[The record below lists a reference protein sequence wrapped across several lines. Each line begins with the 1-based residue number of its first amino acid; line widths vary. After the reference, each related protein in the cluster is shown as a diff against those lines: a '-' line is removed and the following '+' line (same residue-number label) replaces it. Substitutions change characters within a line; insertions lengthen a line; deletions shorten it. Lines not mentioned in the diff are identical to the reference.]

1 MLKLAERSLDWA
13 LLHIEKYG
21 DTDIFP
27 VPFEFEAIRYQW
39 EQSMR
44 SWLRSQDI
52 LQWTPRPYRR
62 CLTPKHR
69 YGFRVATQLDPLET
83 IVFTSL
89 VYEIGKDIES
99 ARIPKEEKIAFSH
112 RFAAKPDG
120 RMYDSEYSWDL
131 FQDHCGELVESNDY
145 RYVVIADIADF
156 YPRIYFHPLENA
168 LSECTRKKNHIKA
181 ITSMIKNWN
190 FSVSYGIPV
199 GSAASRLL
207 AELVID
213 DVDRGLLSEGVKH
226 CRYVDD
232 YRIFCKNE
240 REAHEHLALL
250 ANTLFENHGLTLQ
263 QHKTRILPIEE
274 FYNHYLQRENSQE
287 LNSLS
292 AKFYHILDS
301 LGIENR
307 YEDIDYDDL
316 AADVQAQIDNL
327 NLMGILKEQVLE
339 TEAIDIPLV
348 RFVLKRLK
356 QIDSEESVDFVLD
369 NINQLYPVF
378 KEVIT
383 YITSLRSLNTADK
396 HEIGKKLIQ
405 LLEDSIVS
413 HLEYHRL
420 WVFDTFTKDR
430 EWDNEGKFVNLYNS
444 YHDEFSQRKLI
455 LALGRA
461 QQHSW
466 FKSRKRT
473 VNQMSPWLKRAFLAA
488 ASCLPGDEAE
498 HWYKSLQGSLD
509 PLELTITK
517 WVQANPF

>member
-1 MLKLAERSLDWA
+1 MLQLAERSLDWA
-13 LLHIEKYG
+13 LLHIENYG

-27 VPFEFEAIRYQW
+27 IPFEFEAIRNRW
-39 EQSMR
+39 EQDIR
-44 SWLRSQDI
+44 PWIRSQDI
-52 LQWTPRPYRR
+52 LKWIPRPYRR

-69 YGFRVATQLDPLET
+69 YGFRIATQLDPLES

-89 VYEIGKDIES
+89 VLEIGKDIES
-99 ARIPKEEKIAFSH
+99 VRIPKEENIAFSH
-112 RFAAKPDG
+112 RFAPKVSG
-120 RMYDSEYSWDL
+120 KMYNAEYSWDS
-131 FQDHCGELVESNDY
+131 FQDYCRELVKSNEY
-145 RYVVIADIADF
+145 SYVVLADIADF

-168 LSECTRKKNHIKA
+168 LSECTQKNNHVKA

-199 GSAASRLL
+199 GPAASRLL

-213 DVDRGLLSEGVKH
+213 DVDRGLLSEGIKH

-232 YRIFCKNE
+232 YRIFCKSK
-240 REAHEHLALL
+240 REAYEKLALL
-250 ANTLFENHGLTLQ
+250 ANFLFENHGLTLQ
-263 QHKTRILPIEE
+263 QHKTRILSISE
-274 FYNHYLQRENSQE
+274 FNNLHLQRENSQE

-292 AKFYHILDS
+292 EKFYQIVED

-307 YEDIDYDDL
+307 YEEIDYDGL
-316 AADVQAQIDNL
+316 EPDVQAQIDSL
-327 NLMGILKEQVLE
+327 NLKDILEEQILSE
-339 TEAIDIPLV
+339 EPIEIPLV

-356 QIDSEESVDFVLD
+356 QIDSEESVDFVLN

-378 KEVIT
+378 YDVIT
-383 YITSLRSLNTADK
+383 YITNLQALNIAER
-396 HEIGKKLIQ
+396 HEIGNKLIQ
-405 LLEDSIVS
+405 LLDESIVS

-420 WVFDTFTKDR
+420 WIFNTFTKDR
-430 EWDNEGKFVNLYNS
+430 EWDNEGKFVSLYNS

-498 HWYKSLQGSLD
+498 HWYRSLQTSLD
-509 PLELTITK
+509 PLELVITK
-517 WVQANPF
+517 WAKLNF